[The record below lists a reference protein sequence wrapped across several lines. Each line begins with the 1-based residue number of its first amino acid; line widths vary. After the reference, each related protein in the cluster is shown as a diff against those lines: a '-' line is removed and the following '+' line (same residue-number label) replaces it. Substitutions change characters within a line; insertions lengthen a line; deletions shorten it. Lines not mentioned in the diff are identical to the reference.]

1 MVVTVCFPRAAAEK
15 LNLGSPASGVRLTV
29 TLTVVELAG
38 RLTLATGRTIAPEAV
53 ERYCSAWRA
62 AKACVHAL
70 VERHG
75 PTQLADMIRKGCTER
90 SLWLPEPEEEVLLWL
105 EYVLLAHFC
114 SPGALEKA
122 SPPHDMTEWACLQT
136 AGSLSGL
143 CAAHFPQAYRIWVED
158 EGATPPS
165 DDPDPELA

>member
-15 LNLGSPASGVRLTV
+15 LNLGSPASGEQLTV

-53 ERYCSAWRA
+53 ELYASAWRV

-75 PTQLADMIRKGCTER
+75 PTQLADMVRKGCTGR
-90 SLWLPEPEEEVLLWL
+90 SLWVPQLEEEILIWL
-105 EYVLLAHFC
+105 EFVLLAHFD
-114 SPGALEKA
+114 SPGALEIH
-122 SPPHDMTEWACLQT
+122 PPEDMAEWASLRT
-136 AGSLSGL
+136 AGSLSDL
-143 CAAHFPQAYRIWVED
+143 CETHFSQAYRMWVED
-158 EGATPPS
+158 EGASPATDES
-165 DDPDPELA
+165 ARELA

>member
-15 LNLGSPASGVRLTV
+15 LNLGSPASGEELMV
-29 TLTVVELAG
+29 TLTSVELAG

-53 ERYCSAWRA
+53 ERYASAWRA

-75 PTQLADMIRKGCTER
+75 PTQLADMVRKGCTER
-90 SLWLPEPEEEVLLWL
+90 SLWVPQLEEEILIWLELVLLS
-105 EYVLLAHFC
+105 HFD
-114 SPGALEKA
+114 SPGALETH
-122 SPPHDMTEWACLQT
+122 PPEDMAEWASLQT

-143 CAAHFPQAYRIWVED
+143 CAARFPQAYRIWVEG

-165 DDPDPELA
+165 EDPDPELA